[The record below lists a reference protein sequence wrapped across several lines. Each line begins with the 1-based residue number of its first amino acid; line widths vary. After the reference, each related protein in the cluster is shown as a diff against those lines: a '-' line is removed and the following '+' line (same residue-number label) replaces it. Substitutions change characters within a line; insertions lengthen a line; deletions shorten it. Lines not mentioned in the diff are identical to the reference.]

1 MKKQM
6 SVLMCAAMV
15 CTLLAGCGG
24 KESQV
29 ESGAEQNT
37 QVPVENQETE
47 QIGKSEADILL
58 DQFLAGEIDAEG
70 NDLYFEEL
78 FNISDLSM
86 DIEDWASYS
95 VGERLDL
102 DNDGDKEQVLN
113 GPYGGMYL
121 DASDGKVKVLA
132 CGEGTM
138 RNLSYIYFDGEV
150 WIAYSDITH
159 VGRSSYFFEK
169 YYGADDLAETIS
181 LQRHMED
188 DGVVYYLN
196 DREVSHSIYVEEY
209 EKFFGTFEGSDVV
222 GDREILDEGSSV
234 KELYEAFLKNE
245 ISVANPYV
253 EGDSLSVMSD
263 EYYESEFD
271 GAEKKYAYVDV
282 NMDGEKELIF
292 DISAYPSELMIIVG
306 VCNEELVCFDV
317 METHTSSMSFGVY
330 DYGMVWWG
338 QSYDGFERK
347 FYTYTEEGKPE
358 LVRTFTKEDDADMAA
373 HEGGELEWHD
383 WASFNGL

>member
-1 MKKQM
+1 MKKM
-6 SVLMCAAMV
+6 SLMMCAVV
-15 CTLLAGCGG
+15 CTLLVGCGRG
-24 KESQV
+24 NLQAESEPLQ
-29 ESGAEQNT
+29 GT
-37 QVPVENQETE
+37 QVPVENQGTE
-47 QIGKSEADILL
+47 QGGKSEVDDLL
-58 DQFLAGEIDAEG
+58 DRFLSGEIDADRNGLYGEG
-70 NDLYFEEL
+70 T
-78 FNISDLSM
+78 FNISDLQM
-86 DIEDWASYS
+86 DVEDWASYS
-95 VGERLDL
+95 IGERLDL
-102 DNDGDKEQVLN
+102 DNDGENEQILN
-113 GPYGGMYL
+113 GPYGGIYL
-121 DASDGKVKVLA
+121 DASDDKVKVLA
-132 CGEGTM
+132 CGEGTAW
-138 RNLSYIYFDGEV
+138 NLFYINADGEV

-234 KELYEAFLKNE
+234 KELYEVFLKNE

-263 EYYESEFD
+263 EDYESEFD

-282 NMDGEKELIF
+282 NMDGEEELIF